1 MSQKE
6 RAAFVAGV
14 LWRQA
19 EEVSEFHETR
29 DYTDQMKAEALRRY
43 PDETPAQ
50 EPVPDL
56 VEQLSGLKNDWTSA
70 GAKTYGLPPSPPPP
84 GLRERVV
91 QLEGAIDDFYQS
103 VIGSRELWAIR
114 HAHHSSTGH
123 SVSSK

>member
-29 DYTDQMKAEALRRY
+29 DYTDQMKAEAHRRY

-70 GAKTYGLPPSPPPP
+70 GAKTRQG
-84 GLRERVV
+84 
-91 QLEGAIDDFYQS
+91 GA
-103 VIGSRELWAIR
+103 R
-114 HAHHSSTGH
+114 
-123 SVSSK
+123 

>member
-70 GAKTYGLPPSPPPP
+70 GA
-84 GLRERVV
+84 R
-91 QLEGAIDDFYQS
+91 
-103 VIGSRELWAIR
+103 
-114 HAHHSSTGH
+114 
-123 SVSSK
+123 